1 MPRTKIT
8 SAFKAPRQ
16 VTGKEGGSGKDEVEG
31 PLVTGRRHRKDNSE
45 WGKRM
50 EKELAQIEKRSEVAV
65 QKTARRDIY
74 LDSDRETDCCID
86 YNPPNTYHKVPHS
99 LPIA

>member
-50 EKELAQIEKRSEVAV
+50 EKELARTLTCDVFHSQLEKG
-65 QKTARRDIY
+65 QNK
-74 LDSDRETDCCID
+74 
-86 YNPPNTYHKVPHS
+86 
-99 LPIA
+99 